1 MNTKKTFP
9 LPALLIALA
18 AGVILVLAACGGGGD
33 SSDSAPAAAGS
44 GDPMLVSTTSV
55 DGVGEVLVD
64 SAGAALYSADQE
76 TGGRI
81 LCTEACASIWL
92 PLTLG
97 AGADMPTAA
106 DGLAGDLGVVTRPG
120 GAEQVT
126 FDGKP
131 LYRFAEDT
139 GPGVVSGDGFSDTF
153 DGTRFTWHVAGPGGT
168 STGSTSSPGGID
180 Y

>member
-18 AGVILVLAACGGGGD
+18 AVVILVLAACGGGGD
-33 SSDSAPAAAGS
+33 SSDSAPAPAGS
-44 GDPMLVSTTSV
+44 GDTAMVSTTSV

-64 SAGAALYSADQE
+64 SDGAALYSADQE
-76 TGGRI
+76 TDGRI

-92 PLTLG
+92 PLTLDPG
-97 AGADMPTAA
+97 VDTPTA
-106 DGLAGDLGVVTRPG
+106 DGGLAGDLGVLTRPD

-139 GPGVVSGDGFSDTF
+139 GPGVVTGDGFSDTF
-153 DGTRFTWHVAGPGGT
+153 DGTLFTWHVASPDGV
-168 STGSTSSPGGID
+168 STGSTPSPGGID